1 MVIRASISLHADT
14 TYVVPVA
21 AVDYV
26 DLVVSAELDASGRF
40 RIIFDTYAV
49 VDGFS
54 FVTSKP
60 AADTIGFSD
69 TNSQNTTKALT
80 DDFELQDSVA
90 TLLVFL
96 RTLDDSAETADAN
109 TAVFQAGIKAETIGT
124 ADTRSAAYAKAISDG
139 VAMNDESEAV
149 DGSVHEFSK
158 GVSNVVF
165 TADAD
170 SLIFTTSR
178 VESTSVADAGLL
190 SMQSYCDLSYFAEDY
205 VGVSQIF

>member
-1 MVIRASISLHADT
+1 
-14 TYVVPVA
+14 
-21 AVDYV
+21 
-26 DLVVSAELDASGRF
+26 
-40 RIIFDTYAV
+40 
-49 VDGFS
+49 
-54 FVTSKP
+54 
-60 AADTIGFSD
+60 
-69 TNSQNTTKALT
+69 
-80 DDFELQDSVA
+80 VA

-96 RTLDDSAETADAN
+96 RTLDDSVGTADAN
-109 TAVFQAGIKAETIGT
+109 TAVFQAGIKAETVGT
-124 ADTRSAAYAKAISDG
+124 ADTRIAAYTKAISDG
-139 VAMNDESEAV
+139 VAMNDESEAI